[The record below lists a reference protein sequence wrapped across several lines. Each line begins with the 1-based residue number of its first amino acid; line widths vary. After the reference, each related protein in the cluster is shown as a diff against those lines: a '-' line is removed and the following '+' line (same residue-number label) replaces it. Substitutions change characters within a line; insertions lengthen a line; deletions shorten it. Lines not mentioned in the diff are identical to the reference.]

1 MDQDVYFVDTRNAD
15 VRDHRVPTTATVV
28 RGPASTVLTPAATRV
43 AYAPS
48 PVTYAPPSQQAVMYP
63 GQFGSQFAPQWFGQG
78 PVYSP
83 GPSGMPWT
91 SQLGGMFGGL
101 GLGDVI
107 KLAADAFAAF
117 KSLPPAP
124 APTGDVA
131 TDVANNVVYMS
142 ALAKDASD
150 RKKLE
155 FGGELAGGLTGRL
168 GYGWGP
174 GAR

>member
-1 MDQDVYFVDTRNAD
+1 MDEEVYFVDTRNAD
-15 VRDHRVPTTATVV
+15 HRVPARATTVI
-28 RGPASTVLTPAATRV
+28 RPAQGAPPAATATR
-43 AYAPS
+43 
-48 PVTYAPPSQQAVMYP
+48 VTYSPPPQQAVMYP
-63 GQFGSQFAPQWFGQG
+63 AQFGTQFAPQFGQG

-83 GPSGMPWT
+83 GPYGQPWMNG
-91 SQLGGMFGGL
+91 LGGFFGGM

-117 KSLPPAP
+117 KSLPAAP

-131 TDVANNVVYMS
+131 TDVANNVVYIT
-142 ALAKDASD
+142 ALAKDATD

-155 FGGELAGGLTGRL
+155 FGGELAGGLTGRI
-168 GYGWGP
+168 WGL